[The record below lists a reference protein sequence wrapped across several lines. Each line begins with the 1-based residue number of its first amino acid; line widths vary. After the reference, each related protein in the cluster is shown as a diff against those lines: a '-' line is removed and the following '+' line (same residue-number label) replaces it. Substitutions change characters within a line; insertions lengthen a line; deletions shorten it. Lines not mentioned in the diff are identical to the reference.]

1 MKYDLVVAYRVY
13 PGTAKVPPIYPS
25 NKFELTKVC
34 FKSFVSSISDLKVK
48 IYVILDGCPQEYE
61 SIFLENYNNND
72 LSIIKLDKAG
82 NKATFKKQIEILSK
96 QEDSDIVYFAE
107 DDYFYIKNIKN
118 IVDFIKSKKGDFA
131 TPYEHPSS
139 YTDDNVISNKV
150 VVFDGQ
156 RYVSVQHAC
165 LTFMTTKSN
174 LLKNK
179 RFLLIFSNWFGSD
192 FVVWGCIT
200 LGFNYFRYIKLFR
213 NFKNF
218 NITNFKVFGSLF
230 VFSWYNFILNRKKSL
245 FMPIDTFATHMENN
259 FLSPNIDWNKIFIN
273 FN

>member
-13 PGTAKVPPIYPS
+13 PGIAKVPPIYS
-25 NKFELTKVC
+25 DNKFELTKIC

-61 SIFLENYNNND
+61 SIFLENYNNDD

-82 NKATFKKQIEILSK
+82 NKATFKKQVEILSK
-96 QEDSDIVYFAE
+96 QEDSDTVYFAE

-118 IVDFIKSKKGDFA
+118 IVEFIKSRKGDFA

-150 VVFDGQ
+150 VIFDKQ
-156 RYVSVQHAC
+156 RYISVQHAC
-165 LTFMTTKSN
+165 LTFMTTKNN

-179 RFLLIFSNWFGSD
+179 KFLLIFSNWFGSD

-230 VFSWYNFILNRKKSL
+230 IFSWYNFILNRKKGL
-245 FMPIDTFATHMENN
+245 FMPIDTFATHMESN
-259 FLSPNIDWNKIFIN
+259 FLSPNIDWNKYFLDI
-273 FN
+273 